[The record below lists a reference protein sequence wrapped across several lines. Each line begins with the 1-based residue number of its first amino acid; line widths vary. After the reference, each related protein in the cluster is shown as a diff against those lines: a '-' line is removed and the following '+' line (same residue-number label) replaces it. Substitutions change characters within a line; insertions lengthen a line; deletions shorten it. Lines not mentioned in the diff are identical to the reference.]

1 MIISLFGDNAECVYR
16 GPNKRAN
23 KIKGKFSILLR
34 GFCRRED
41 KAVGDGEGKKLDAQT
56 LRKKSLL
63 FYLFGAIYRPGSARY
78 SKQDVIRSRR
88 YISRIWSWGFNGD
101 ERGEGKG
108 EMVLRGVKWN
118 GDRGEFCVLRN
129 GGEGMSY

>member
-56 LRKKSLL
+56 PREKKVCYFICL
-63 FYLFGAIYRPGSARY
+63 ARY
-78 SKQDVIRSRR
+78 TDRGARAVLETRR
-88 YISRIWSWGFNGD
+88 YKISKIYFED
-101 ERGEGKG
+101 LE
-108 EMVLRGVKWN
+108 LGV
-118 GDRGEFCVLRN
+118 
-129 GGEGMSY
+129 